1 MNDRNKL
8 FAIPSG
14 LDPEIAERI
23 GQYYR
28 DGAFEFEFGTEEFIT
43 VEGNTVY
50 HIIPHFSEDGAESV
64 LAKLRRIIGKRLEED
79 I

>member
-1 MNDRNKL
+1 MNNRDKL
-8 FAIPSG
+8 YDIPSG

-23 GQYYR
+23 GQYYK
-28 DGAFEFEFGTEEFIT
+28 DGAFEFEFGTEEIIT

-50 HIIPHFSEDGAESV
+50 HVIPRYAEDGAESV
-64 LAKLRRIIGKRLEED
+64 LAKLRRIIEKSLEED